1 MFLKKVHDDF
11 KKLCSPAFFYM
22 LISIFALRVMMIQNM
37 GNTNT
42 FCLGSYECDVPNTF
56 MVYLFKILYVLFWT
70 WVLNLMCKGGYKN
83 VAWFFVLL
91 PFILFFVVLGLYILA

>member
-22 LISIFALRVMMIQNM
+22 LISIFALIVMMIQNM

-56 MVYLFKILYVLFWT
+56 MVYLFKILYVLF
-70 WVLNLMCKGGYKN
+70 LDMGIKFN
-83 VAWFFVLL
+83 VQRR
-91 PFILFFVVLGLYILA
+91 I

>member
-1 MFLKKVHDDF
+1 MIFKKIHDDF

-22 LISIFALRVMMIQNM
+22 LISVFALIVMMIQNM

-56 MVYLFKILYVLFWT
+56 MIYFLKLLYVLFWT

-91 PFILFFVVLGLYILA
+91 PFVLFFVVLGLYILA

>member
-22 LISIFALRVMMIQNM
+22 LISIFALIVMMIQNM